1 MLAVEFEKFWNNSLK
16 DYELCPSHYLST
28 PTLSWDAMIS
38 MTKVELELISDA
50 DMHLFLEKGM
60 RSGVSYISKRYSKAN
75 SKYLKSYD
83 PKQRSKHI
91 IYLDVH
97 NLYGYAM
104 STFLPAS
111 GFKWVEHKD
120 FDSKKNSSNSLKD
133 CVLEVDLEF
142 PEELRKLRND

>member
-1 MLAVEFEKFWNNSLK
+1 M
-16 DYELCPSHYLST
+16 
-28 PTLSWDAMIS
+28 
-38 MTKVELELISDA
+38 
-50 DMHLFLEKGM
+50 
-60 RSGVSYISKRYSKAN
+60 
-75 SKYLKSYD
+75 KSYD

-133 CVLEVDLEF
+133 CVLEVDIEF